1 MPIRRPEIL
10 MTQHFHCGRF
20 VLDAGRPL
28 IMGVVN
34 LSDDS
39 FSGDGLH
46 GNTVAAIAQGRR
58 LVEEGAHILDLGAES
73 SRPGARPV
81 PAQQEIDR
89 LLPVLEALRDCG
101 TPLSIDTAKPQV
113 MRAAMA
119 AGADMINDINALRAP
134 GAMEIVAPSRA
145 AVCLMHMQ
153 GDPATMQDDPQYVDV
168 VAEVAEFLAERVAA
182 AEAAGIALNR
192 MVVDPGFGFGKTLEH
207 NIALLRRLGEL
218 VVPGLPLMVGL
229 SRKSMLGLL
238 TGRAVADRIHAGVA
252 AHVLAVLRGARMLR
266 VHDVAATRDALAV
279 LQTVEDY

>member
-1 MPIRRPEIL
+1 
-10 MTQHFHCGRF
+10 MTQPFHCGRF

-28 IMGVVN
+28 IMGIIN

-39 FSGDGLH
+39 FSGDGLR
-46 GNTVAAIAQGRR
+46 GSSVAAIALGRR
-58 LVEEGAHILDLGAES
+58 LIDEGAHILDLGAES

-101 TPLSIDTAKPQV
+101 TPLSVDTVKPQV
-113 MRAAMA
+113 MRAALA
-119 AGADMINDINALRAP
+119 AGADMINDVNALRAP
-134 GAMEIVAPSRA
+134 GALESVAASQA

-153 GDPATMQDDPQYVDV
+153 GEPANMQNDPHYVDV

-192 MVVDPGFGFGKTLEH
+192 IVVDPGFGFGKTLEH

-238 TGRAVADRIHAGVA
+238 TGRTAAERIHAGVA
-252 AHVLAVLRGARMLR
+252 AHVLAVLRGARMVR

-279 LQTVEDY
+279 LQAVEDY